1 MFYIYILYHN
11 NIYKLDIHTMSDIL
25 IDNKDFYNFEVK
37 FLQYFSFIT
46 KLTVVLFIIGF
57 FQSKPTLIIQFNFI
71 VKIILAL
78 FLIYRFNSYRK
89 HKIEFTEL
97 DRKVCYSAGIYI
109 ILISFFDLINH
120 YTHYIR
126 SNIILP
132 ITEPVIQWSKTFLK
146 NQGL

>member
-1 MFYIYILYHN
+1 MG
-11 NIYKLDIHTMSDIL
+11 DIL

-46 KLTVVLFIIGF
+46 KLTVVLFIVGF

-89 HKIEFTEL
+89 HKIAFTEL

-120 YTHYIR
+120 YTDYIR

>member
-1 MFYIYILYHN
+1 
-11 NIYKLDIHTMSDIL
+11 MSDIL

-57 FQSKPTLIIQFNFI
+57 FQSKPTFIIQFNFV
-71 VKIILAL
+71 VKVILAL

-120 YTHYIR
+120 YTNSIR
-126 SNIILP
+126 NNYILP
-132 ITEPVIQWSKTFLK
+132 MTEPLIQWFKKSLK
-146 NQGL
+146 NPSL

>member
-1 MFYIYILYHN
+1 MR
-11 NIYKLDIHTMSDIL
+11 DIL
-25 IDNKDFYNFEVK
+25 IDNKKLYNFEVK

-46 KLTVVLFIIGF
+46 KLTVVLFIVGF
-57 FQSKPTLIIQFNFI
+57 FQSKPTLIIQFNFV
-71 VKIILAL
+71 VKVILAL

-109 ILISFFDLINH
+109 ILISFFDLINY
-120 YTHYIR
+120 YTDSIR
-126 SNIILP
+126 KNIILP
-132 ITEPVIQWSKTFLK
+132 VTEPIIQWSKTFLK

>member
-1 MFYIYILYHN
+1 MG
-11 NIYKLDIHTMSDIL
+11 DIL

-57 FQSKPTLIIQFNFI
+57 FQSKPMLIIQFNFI
-71 VKIILAL
+71 VKVILAA
-78 FLIYRFNSYRK
+78 FLIYRFNNYRK
-89 HKIEFTEL
+89 HKIVFTEL

-120 YTHYIR
+120 YTDSIR
-126 SNIILP
+126 KNIILP
-132 ITEPVIQWSKTFLK
+132 FTEPIIQWSKMSLK
-146 NQGL
+146 NLNL

>member
-1 MFYIYILYHN
+1 
-11 NIYKLDIHTMSDIL
+11 MSDIL

-46 KLTVVLFIIGF
+46 KLTVVLFIVGF
-57 FQSKPTLIIQFNFI
+57 FQSKPTFIVQFNFV
-71 VKIILAL
+71 VKVILAL

-120 YTHYIR
+120 YTNAIR
-126 SNIILP
+126 SNYILP
-132 ITEPVIQWSKTFLK
+132 MTEPIIQMFKKSLK
-146 NQGL
+146 NPSL

>member
-1 MFYIYILYHN
+1 MR
-11 NIYKLDIHTMSDIL
+11 DIL
-25 IDNKDFYNFEVK
+25 IDNKKLYNFEVK

-46 KLTVVLFIIGF
+46 KLTVVLFIVGF
-57 FQSKPTLIIQFNFI
+57 FNSKPSFIIQFNFV

-109 ILISFFDLINH
+109 ILVSFFDLFNY
-120 YTHYIR
+120 YTDYIR
-126 SNIILP
+126 SNIVLP
-132 ITEPVIQWSKTFLK
+132 ITEPIIQWSKTSLK
-146 NQGL
+146 NLNL

>member
-1 MFYIYILYHN
+1 MG
-11 NIYKLDIHTMSDIL
+11 DIL

-37 FLQYFSFIT
+37 FLKYFSFIT

-57 FQSKPTLIIQFNFI
+57 FQCKPTLIIQFNFI
-71 VKIILAL
+71 VKVILAL
-78 FLIYRFNSYRK
+78 FLIYRFNNYRK

-97 DRKVCYSAGIYI
+97 DRKVCYSAGIYV

-120 YTHYIR
+120 YTEYIR
-126 SNIILP
+126 TNIILP

-146 NQGL
+146 NQGSQAFLLFHKHNIFQYL